1 MDQITGRLNA
11 TGNITGALNPVYGSG
26 ASALSELDD
35 VSINNVQN
43 LQALQYQAGLQKW
56 VNVDPNNLLPFIDN
70 EFQMSK
76 FLDVYQVMATSTG
89 HDLSNKIIDVHFN
102 YSMVQL
108 KYISITYREMTEQ
121 GPVYDI
127 SIGATY
133 SDDVNDMKCLLSF
146 RDKRS

>member
-89 HDLSNKIIDVHFN
+89 PDLSNKIIDVHFN

-121 GPVYDI
+121 GPVYNI